1 MNART
6 PRLRGARSRSAA
18 VLGGLLL
25 ALAVAAGCAADDR
38 PIVERANGLEKQ
50 IICPVCP
57 GETIAQSQVQIAK
70 DMRRLVREKLEAG
83 ESDKQIR
90 DFFVDRYG
98 DRILASPPTRGFAL
112 AVWVVPPALM
122 LVGAGGLGLV
132 LREMRRRRA
141 AAVDGADTADAELA
155 PYLDAVDEEL
165 GDVQRTRTSG
175 NRDAR
180 QSEVSET

>member
-1 MNART
+1 MNVRT
-6 PRLRGARSRSAA
+6 HWLRAARSWSAA

-25 ALAVAAGCAADDR
+25 ALVAAAGCAADDH

-70 DMRRLVREKLEAG
+70 DMRKLVREKLEAG

-90 DFFVDRYG
+90 DYFVASYG

-112 AVWVVPPALM
+112 AVWVVPPVLM
-122 LVGAGGLGLV
+122 LVAAGGLGLV

-141 AAVDGADTADAELA
+141 ADAGDAAARDGELA
-155 PYLDAVDEEL
+155 PYLNAVDEEL
-165 GDVQRTRTSG
+165 DAVQRRRTSG
-175 NRDAR
+175 SDDAR
-180 QSEVSET
+180 GREVSET